1 MVYHEFFAVFHDNS
15 ESRCVSTN
23 FYVSRVRKMWIKKA
37 AMTDLKTVPTLG
49 ATTSLEADLLRY
61 AVEQYGVVADNPF
74 SKGTCRALRTP
85 ENKWFALF
93 LTAPGRAFGLD
104 AGSVRVMNVK
114 CDPMIL
120 DGLVCAGVPGVHRAW
135 HMNHEKWASIEMS
148 GPTSLDLA
156 QDMLDASWKLVMGMH
171 ASGRY

>member
-1 MVYHEFFAVFHDNS
+1 
-15 ESRCVSTN
+15 
-23 FYVSRVRKMWIKKA
+23 MWIKKA
-37 AMTDLKTVPTLG
+37 AMTDLKTVPTPD
-49 ATTSLEADLLRY
+49 ATTSVEPDLLRY

-93 LTAPGRAFGLD
+93 LTAPARTFGLN

-114 CDPMIL
+114 CDPAVL

-135 HMNHEKWASIEMS
+135 HMNHEKWASVEMS
-148 GPTSLDLA
+148 GAAPLDLA
-156 QDMLDASWKLVMGMH
+156 EDMLDASWKLVMGMH
-171 ASGRY
+171 AGGRDR